1 LARIGGGEVSKD
13 VDVGGKF
20 ESTKPLKF
28 SKIDVGGLATLVEGG
43 EGGDVDVGGKF
54 ESKADL
60 SFNSLDV
67 GGMASISGNGKGV
80 EVDVG
85 GLLRVSGSLT
95 LERDLDIGG
104 RAYIGALLRLDSL
117 DVGGSMEA
125 DQIIAQ
131 KSIEVGGDLKTIK
144 GAKGDTV
151 ELGRGSRASGPIV
164 ARAVR
169 IGHGGQVE
177 DVYAD
182 KLELEHGSRAR
193 NLYFREGVIEA
204 DVTVEGEVLYTDIIK
219 VSGNVRFARPGSKV
233 SELPKPPL

>member
-1 LARIGGGEVSKD
+1 MARIGGGEVSKD

-85 GLLRVSGSLT
+85 GLLRVSGSLR
-95 LERDLDIGG
+95 LEKDSESGG
-104 RAYIGALLRLDSL
+104 SAYICAELSID
-117 DVGGSMEA
+117 SME
-125 DQIIAQ
+125 
-131 KSIEVGGDLKTIK
+131 V
-144 GAKGDTV
+144 
-151 ELGRGSRASGPIV
+151 RG
-164 ARAVR
+164 
-169 IGHGGQVE
+169 
-177 DVYAD
+177 
-182 KLELEHGSRAR
+182 
-193 NLYFREGVIEA
+193 
-204 DVTVEGEVLYTDIIK
+204 
-219 VSGNVRFARPGSKV
+219 
-233 SELPKPPL
+233 